1 MDEATGAGQSDP
13 VSGTSGDRDRY
24 VRIRQSDP
32 EPQQWK
38 DPRNGRSRK

>member
-1 MDEATGAGQSDP
+1 MDEATGA
-13 VSGTSGDRDRY
+13 VSL
-24 VRIRQSDP
+24 ILFLALLAIESDP